1 MLEEIVKSSAG
12 LIWKIAKNFYG
23 VDKNDLYQAGV
34 LGVIKAYQNYK
45 DDGITKFSTY
55 AYNYI
60 FGEMYMLANN
70 KEIKLNKNINLIY
83 GKNEAGKTTL
93 LKFISC
99 MFYGISKNKNK
110 KEFSDLE
117 KYTPWKD
124 IDFSGKIK
132 YTLDN
137 KNEYEVFR
145 EFNKKNP
152 KIYNNLEDISKTF
165 NIDKTKGNE
174 FFYEQTNI
182 DEESFYSTTLIE
194 QKEVVLDNSEQNIL
208 TQKIANLLSTGD
220 ENTSFKRTMNLLNK
234 KQVEE
239 VGTARTVG
247 RPINI
252 VNENIDKLTEEKS
265 KVEESQDQKSY
276 LENRQKLIN
285 CQLHEKSAEIDLVKK
300 IIKNE
305 NEISSQ
311 NEKIKINNEFIN
323 DEKNK
328 INNLKNKM
336 YENKIEKKQK
346 NKISNFDFYVFFLII
361 FLINLFLIIFMK
373 NNLIKIIFGLISIL
387 FSIIILINKIKINK
401 NIKIKKEEEKK
412 YLLEIKTVENNIEKI
427 QENINKINQEKNNK
441 KIINNNLLK
450 NEFNDKID
458 ENEIIYLLNE
468 NLISLDNILEELEN
482 NVSALK
488 LQLHTNEI
496 DYNNAIK
503 GAEEKAKI
511 EEKLQGALEEKEEL
525 LKLDKSINI
534 AKQAMEQAYEEMKKE
549 ITPKFTKNLSNIV
562 DKISAGKYNKIK
574 FVDGEGLI
582 VELENGEYVNA
593 NKLSIGT
600 IDQLYLSLRLS
611 AMQEITKEKMPII
624 LDETFAYYDNS
635 RLENIL
641 KYIDSDLKENQVIIF
656 TCSNREKDILDK
668 NNIEYNFITI

>member
-1 MLEEIVKSSAG
+1 MQI
-12 LIWKIAKNFYG
+12 
-23 VDKNDLYQAGV
+23 NDLKING
-34 LGVIKAYQNYK
+34 
-45 DDGITKFSTY
+45 
-55 AYNYI
+55 
-60 FGEMYMLANN
+60 FGKLEN

-285 CQLHEKSAEIDLVKK
+285 CQLHEKSAKIDLVKK

>member
-1 MLEEIVKSSAG
+1 MQI
-12 LIWKIAKNFYG
+12 
-23 VDKNDLYQAGV
+23 NDLKING
-34 LGVIKAYQNYK
+34 
-45 DDGITKFSTY
+45 
-55 AYNYI
+55 
-60 FGEMYMLANN
+60 FGKLEN

-145 EFNKKNP
+145 DFNKKNP

-194 QKEVVLDNSEQNIL
+194 QKEVVLENSEQNIL

-252 VNENIDKLTEEKS
+252 VNETIDKLTEEKS
-265 KVEESQDQKSY
+265 KIEENQDQKSY
-276 LENRQKLIN
+276 LENRQKSIN
-285 CQLHEKSAEIDLVKK
+285 CQLHEKSAKIDLVKK

-336 YENKIEKKQK
+336 DENKIEKKQK
-346 NKISNFDFYVFFLII
+346 NKINNFNFFLFFLII

-412 YLLEIKTVENNIEKI
+412 YLLEIETVENNIEKI

-458 ENEIIYLLNE
+458 ENEINYLLNE
-468 NLISLDNILEELEN
+468 NLISLNNILEELEN

-496 DYNNAIK
+496 DFNNAIK

>member
-1 MLEEIVKSSAG
+1 MQI
-12 LIWKIAKNFYG
+12 
-23 VDKNDLYQAGV
+23 NDLKING
-34 LGVIKAYQNYK
+34 
-45 DDGITKFSTY
+45 
-55 AYNYI
+55 
-60 FGEMYMLANN
+60 FGKLEN

-265 KVEESQDQKSY
+265 KVEESQEQKSY

-285 CQLHEKSAEIDLVKK
+285 CQLHEKSAKIDLVKK

-401 NIKIKKEEEKK
+401 NIKIKKEEEKE

-503 GAEEKAKI
+503 GVEEKAKI

>member
-1 MLEEIVKSSAG
+1 MKINNLKINGFGKLE
-12 LIWKIAKNFYG
+12 
-23 VDKNDLYQAGV
+23 
-34 LGVIKAYQNYK
+34 
-45 DDGITKFSTY
+45 
-55 AYNYI
+55 
-60 FGEMYMLANN
+60 N

-208 TQKIANLLSTGD
+208 IQKIANLLSTGD

-285 CQLHEKSAEIDLVKK
+285 CQLQEKSAKIDLVKK

>member
-1 MLEEIVKSSAG
+1 MQI
-12 LIWKIAKNFYG
+12 
-23 VDKNDLYQAGV
+23 NDLKING
-34 LGVIKAYQNYK
+34 
-45 DDGITKFSTY
+45 
-55 AYNYI
+55 
-60 FGEMYMLANN
+60 FGKLEN

-208 TQKIANLLSTGD
+208 IQKIANLLSTGD

-265 KVEESQDQKSY
+265 KVEESQDPKSY

-285 CQLHEKSAEIDLVKK
+285 CQLQEKSAKIDLVKK

>member
-1 MLEEIVKSSAG
+1 MQI
-12 LIWKIAKNFYG
+12 
-23 VDKNDLYQAGV
+23 NDLKING
-34 LGVIKAYQNYK
+34 
-45 DDGITKFSTY
+45 
-55 AYNYI
+55 
-60 FGEMYMLANN
+60 FGKLEN

-285 CQLHEKSAEIDLVKK
+285 CQLHEKSAKIDLVKK

-387 FSIIILINKIKINK
+387 FSIIILTNKIKINK

>member
-1 MLEEIVKSSAG
+1 MQI
-12 LIWKIAKNFYG
+12 
-23 VDKNDLYQAGV
+23 NDLKING
-34 LGVIKAYQNYK
+34 
-45 DDGITKFSTY
+45 
-55 AYNYI
+55 
-60 FGEMYMLANN
+60 FGKLEN

-145 EFNKKNP
+145 EFNKKNL

-285 CQLHEKSAEIDLVKK
+285 CQLYEKSAKIDLVKK

-401 NIKIKKEEEKK
+401 NIKIKKEEEKE

>member
-1 MLEEIVKSSAG
+1 MQI
-12 LIWKIAKNFYG
+12 
-23 VDKNDLYQAGV
+23 NDLKING
-34 LGVIKAYQNYK
+34 
-45 DDGITKFSTY
+45 
-55 AYNYI
+55 
-60 FGEMYMLANN
+60 FGKLEN

-265 KVEESQDQKSY
+265 KVEESQEQKSY

-285 CQLHEKSAEIDLVKK
+285 CQLHEKSAKIDLVKK

-346 NKISNFDFYVFFLII
+346 NKINNFDFYVFFLII